1 MGYESELKRRN
12 IKNNESPLVNF
23 FYLLLLSIYISN
35 IIFKFTF

>member
-12 IKNNESPLVNF
+12 IKNNESPLVIF

-35 IIFKFTF
+35 IIF